1 LLTGEVTLAQA
12 WCKKVII
19 LVLVYCPLMERKPL
33 MKGKV
38 KEAYDL
44 GEMLEFRFTDQ
55 ISVFDKVIPSLI
67 PFKGETLCR
76 EGVFWFE
83 RARKMGIKN
92 HFQKFLSPNG
102 MLCWKVDILQP
113 EEITSL
119 SRSYLI
125 PLEFICRWYVAG
137 SLYDRAAAGEISS
150 QMLGFT
156 SGHKVV
162 YGEPLPEPFL
172 EVSTKLEKT
181 DRLLGE
187 KEALEI
193 SGLSRRELEDAK
205 EIVLRI
211 DDDLGRSVE
220 ARGLI
225 HVDGK
230 KELALDENRDIMVVD
245 VYGTA
250 DEDRF
255 WDKSLYERGEFAD
268 LSKEYV
274 RQYYRKTGYKKRL
287 DDSRVAGRENP
298 AIPPLPPEVIE
309 ETSRIYQSL
318 YERITGSSF
327 KPAIKSPHN

>member
-1 LLTGEVTLAQA
+1 
-12 WCKKVII
+12 
-19 LVLVYCPLMERKPL
+19 MERTPL

-83 RARKMGIKN
+83 RASKMGIKN
-92 HFQKFLSPNG
+92 HFQKLLPPNG
-102 MLCWKVDILQP
+102 MLCRKVDILQP
-113 EEITSL
+113 EDISSL

-137 SLYDRAAAGEISS
+137 SLYDRAVAGEISS
-150 QMLGFT
+150 QRLGFS
-156 SGHKVV
+156 SGHKVR

-187 KEALEI
+187 EEALKI
-193 SGLSRRELEDAK
+193 SGLSPKELEEAK
-205 EIVLRI
+205 DIVLRI
-211 DDDLGRSVE
+211 DEDLGRNVQ

-255 WDKSLYERGEFAD
+255 WDKSLYEHGEFAD

-287 DDSRVAGRENP
+287 YDSRAAGMEDP
-298 AIPPLPPEVIE
+298 AMPPLPPEVIE
-309 ETSRIYQSL
+309 ETSKIYVSL
-318 YERITGSSF
+318 FERITGESF
-327 KPAIKSPHN
+327 KPGTKV